1 MSECFEQQFEIARDV
16 KSPFSRQLA
25 VDFYDGTFTAL
36 VECGVCGRTYSCFII
51 DSDRKLRTRI
61 FTLCPVEPDALNKLM
76 ELDIKAGMKPTG
88 TYWAAAQVPAE
99 IAETLYRRASEILN
113 SASTPEWVIAA
124 DPYIDTIF
132 AVKRAPNELVA
143 DVNAS
148 IKRNGAFDWMSFF
161 DIPRDV
167 S

>member
-1 MSECFEQQFEIARDV
+1 MSECFEQQFEGAREI
-16 KSPFSRQLA
+16 KSPFSRQLV

-51 DSDRKLRTRI
+51 DSDKKLKTRI
-61 FTLCPVEPDALNKLM
+61 FTLRPVEANALNKLTR
-76 ELDIKAGMKPTG
+76 LDIKAGAKPTG
-88 TYWAAAQVPAE
+88 TYWVPQKAPAE
-99 IAETLYRRASEILN
+99 IGETLYQQASEILN
-113 SASTPEWVIAA
+113 SAGTPEWVIAA
-124 DPYIDTIF
+124 NPYIDTIF
-132 AVKRAPNELVA
+132 AVKRVPDELVA

-161 DIPRDV
+161 GIPRDP